1 MWIWQ
6 PPQFSRAFG
15 RTAAALSEPF
25 RVTTLTD
32 GGCGIVAVEG
42 DLDLATVET
51 LADAVE
57 AVIAAGIRVLVIDLA
72 AVPFCS
78 GTGLRQ
84 LARIRARAQDSHI
97 ALGWVVRSPALR
109 ALLRGNGIAAGFA
122 CHRDRAAVL
131 AALGDGQPVAQDGA
145 TSSPGKGQG

>member
-1 MWIWQ
+1 MDMATAAVFACI
-6 PPQFSRAFG
+6 R

-32 GGCGIVAVEG
+32 DGRGIVALEG
-42 DLDLATVET
+42 DLDLATVGT

-57 AVIAAGIRVLVIDLA
+57 AVFVPGIRVLVIDLT

-84 LARIRARAQDSHI
+84 LALIRARAEDADI
-97 ALGWVVRSPALR
+97 ALGWVVPGAAMR
-109 ALLRGNGIAAGFA
+109 ALLRGNGIAGGFA

-145 TSSPGKGQG
+145 ASSPGKGQG